1 MTTGLKAPSN
11 YLQLINA
18 FPPRPI
24 SNEAELAA
32 TQKQINLVL
41 DRPNL
46 TTDDRDYLKVL
57 GMLVYEYESQ
67 HEVFPPLK
75 GVDFLK
81 SMIEDMGLTPQDL
94 VPILGDETIVMD
106 ILNDRTKLTPTQVQ
120 QLATFFRVAPGAIG
134 E

>member
-1 MTTGLKAPSN
+1 MRVIS
-11 YLQLINA
+11 
-18 FPPRPI
+18 RPI
-24 SNEAELAA
+24 TNETELAA

-41 DRPNL
+41 DDLWSVGDHRPNL

-106 ILNDRTKLTPTQVQ
+106 ILADRTKLTPTQVQ
-120 QLATFFRVAPGAIG
+120 QLAAFFRVAPGAIG
-134 E
+134 G

>member
-1 MTTGLKAPSN
+1 MRVIS
-11 YLQLINA
+11 Q
-18 FPPRPI
+18 PI

-41 DRPNL
+41 DDLWSVGDHRPNL
-46 TTDDRDYLKVL
+46 TADDRDYLKVL

-75 GVDFLK
+75 GVEFLK
-81 SMIEDMGLTPQDL
+81 SMIEDMGLAPQDL

-106 ILNDRTKLTPTQVQ
+106 ILHDRAKLTPTQVQ
-120 QLATFFRVAPGAIG
+120 QLATFFRVAPGSIVSD
-134 E
+134 

>member
-1 MTTGLKAPSN
+1 MTTGLKIPSN

-24 SNEAELAA
+24 SNEAELIA
-32 TQKQINLVL
+32 TQKQINLVI

-46 TTDDRDYLKVL
+46 TADDRDYLKVL

-67 HEVFPPLK
+67 HEVFPQLK

-81 SMIEDMGLTPQDL
+81 SMIEDMGLTPKDL

-106 ILNDRTKLTPTQVQ
+106 ILNDRVKLTPTQVQ
-120 QLATFFRVAPGAIG
+120 QLAVFFQVSPGALG
-134 E
+134 

>member
-11 YLQLINA
+11 DYLRLINA

-24 SNEAELAA
+24 TNEAELVA

-57 GMLVYEYESQ
+57 GMLVYEYESK
-67 HEVFPPLK
+67 HEVFPQLK

-81 SMIEDMGLTPQDL
+81 SMIEDMGLTPEDL

-106 ILNDRTKLTPTQVQ
+106 VLNDRVTLTSTQVQ
-120 QLATFFRVAPGAIG
+120 QLAAFFQVSPGSIG
-134 E
+134 